1 MGESEVKMLQ
11 GSFAMNLV
19 RLRDNF
25 EASHRDLEAQYEQ
38 QVDSLKTD
46 LELRRRVEI
55 HEIEERKNQHIN
67 DLLTNHEAAFHRIK
81 DYYNDITRDNL
92 QLIRS
97 LKDDIQDMRQREKA
111 NQKKMHELANSN
123 KAAAQPLAEMEEKR
137 AKLFDELKS
146 YNKDKMALR
155 NLRARSAQMEEKF
168 RKLEKER
175 DDLTRRFSKGV
186 KEIRR
191 RSEFK
196 NLVLEKQL
204 NVLSQAYQEKHA
216 QLSDVLQSAKL
227 EPQVVQSIIQ
237 KLEQVFGSKNKLIKE
252 LQYHAHQC
260 TKQYNDTVRVYEAK
274 LSELG
279 IS

>member
-137 AKLFDELKS
+137 AKLFDELKF

-155 NLRARSAQMEEKF
+155 NLRARSAQLEEQMKEARQEYRQMEEKF

-175 DDLTRRFSKGV
+175 DACIRTFSKGV

-191 RSEFK
+191 R
-196 NLVLEKQL
+196 
-204 NVLSQAYQEKHA
+204 
-216 QLSDVLQSAKL
+216 
-227 EPQVVQSIIQ
+227 
-237 KLEQVFGSKNKLIKE
+237 
-252 LQYHAHQC
+252 
-260 TKQYNDTVRVYEAK
+260 
-274 LSELG
+274 
-279 IS
+279 